1 MTDPD
6 IIDTLKKARDLSLK
20 KWERVR
26 TLAEEL
32 FDEID
37 KSCGFCHYGMGRVK
51 QCMIESRC
59 DLCTVEPR
67 CKTINS
73 KISEIQNDLGTVIGS
88 TLTFLYKMDVDE
100 VESDA

>member
-37 KSCGFCHYGMGRVK
+37 ISCGFCHYGMGRVK
-51 QCMIESRC
+51 QWRIESRC
-59 DLCTVEPR
+59 DLCTVAPR
-67 CKTINS
+67 CR
-73 KISEIQNDLGTVIGS
+73 KIQSELSEIQNDLDNVIGS
-88 TLTFLYKMDVDE
+88 TLTFLYEMDVSE
-100 VESDA
+100 VAN